1 MTEKVRAYH
10 RKKDGSASIMETF
23 KTESGVM
30 IAFESRDAQ
39 GNRTNRSA
47 ILLSVQEALALAR
60 ELELVAD
67 ELIRSSVE
75 VLERGQQMQKQA
87 GQAQSQSGTGKQQ
100 GGKRVE
106 FKQV

>member
-1 MTEKVRAYH
+1 MRAYH

-23 KTESGVM
+23 KTENGVM

-39 GNRTNRSA
+39 GNRTSRSA

-67 ELIRSSVE
+67 ELIKSSVE
-75 VLERGQQMQKQA
+75 VLERGQQKQKQA
-87 GQAQSQSGTGKQQ
+87 GQAQSQSGKQQ